1 MCLKHVLFPMSYA
14 HGVSCCAHGVSC
26 CEWYDVYSL
35 PTINLLMLAEVQDG
49 VMVHSTRME
58 LCI

>member
-1 MCLKHVLFPMSYA
+1 MCLKHVLFPMSY
-14 HGVSCCAHGVSC
+14 AHGVSC